1 MKETSMPS
9 APATIT
15 ARELAHRY
23 ADGVHVTLVWHPS
36 TDRVMIEVFD
46 EATGET
52 FEFEAPAARALDAFW
67 HPYAYAAFAGIEFTA
82 PSREPVGV

>member
-1 MKETSMPS
+1 MKETSMS
-9 APATIT
+9 TATAT

-23 ADGVHVTLVWHPS
+23 SDGVHVTLVWHPS

-46 EATGET
+46 EGSGET

-67 HPYAYAAFAGIEFTA
+67 HPYAYAAFAGIEFAASSHET
-82 PSREPVGV
+82 VGV